1 LWIINDFFI
10 HVIQADM
17 MFSQSTNPG
26 VAATELAEKM
36 TQRNLVTLHHLALH
50 PRAEQSIWKVKNI
63 SLINVR

>member
-1 LWIINDFFI
+1 
-10 HVIQADM
+10 M

-36 TQRNLVTLHHLALH
+36 TQRNLVTLHHLALR
-50 PRAEQSIWKVKNI
+50 PSAEQPIWKVKNI